1 MDASIMDG
9 INFKCGSIAAVSD
22 IEHPIMLAKYVM
34 NNFPNSIFVGE
45 GAKNLAKHA
54 NLNWISEGNMVAPT
68 ARIAFLS
75 GETGQFDTNID
86 NQSLLDIT
94 MLTSKFIVFKI
105 TIRYK
110 FIHRIII
117 CR

>member
-9 INFKCGSIAAVSD
+9 TTFKCGSIAAVSD

-68 ARIAFLS
+68 ARIAFYS

-86 NQSLLDIT
+86 NQSLLDIA

-105 TIRYK
+105 TIRY
-110 FIHRIII
+110 
-117 CR
+117 